1 MYGNQVSRLKIDIL
15 KSKTYITL
23 KPYIPFLEYQEYDV
37 SVANSAT
44 HGITALKDRTY
55 DAVLLNYDGPA
66 RKENLLSHI
75 RNLHAHIPILLL
87 TA

>member
-1 MYGNQVSRLKIDIL
+1 M
-15 KSKTYITL
+15 
-23 KPYIPFLEYQEYDV
+23 

-44 HGITALKDRTY
+44 HGIAALKDRTH

-75 RNLHAHIPILLL
+75 RNLDAHIPIVLL
-87 TA
+87 TRKDGEEIRQEASPL